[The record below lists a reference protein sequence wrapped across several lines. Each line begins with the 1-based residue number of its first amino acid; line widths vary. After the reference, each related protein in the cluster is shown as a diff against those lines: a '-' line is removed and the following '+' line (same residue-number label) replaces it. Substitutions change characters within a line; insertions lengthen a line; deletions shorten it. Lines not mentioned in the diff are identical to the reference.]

1 MEFNNTFDS
10 FPSIALPSK
19 WSSSTLDTRFHN
31 LSWALNDV
39 SKIVKLSRDLC
50 VYNHVGRLGLQ
61 NRELILQVEK
71 AEPNAKSK
79 SKINDEN
86 EYISRS
92 FNFDSLA
99 KFISDTTPDNGFVPI
114 AKMTKDDRFPKFM
127 GMFPENIFT
136 PRIIYC
142 ICSSLPNQSGMVPS
156 NLLSSIQDQK
166 FHLSKI

>member
-31 LSWALNDV
+31 LSWVLNDV

-99 KFISDTTPDNGFVPI
+99 KFLLDTIPDNGFVPI
-114 AKMTKDDRFPKFM
+114 AKMTKDDRFPKFV
-127 GMFPENIFT
+127 GINLENMFT
-136 PRIIYC
+136 PRIRLC
-142 ICSSLPNQSGMVPS
+142 RCSNSPNQSGMDPS
-156 NLLSSIQDQK
+156 KLLFSKTKSSYC
-166 FHLSKI
+166 